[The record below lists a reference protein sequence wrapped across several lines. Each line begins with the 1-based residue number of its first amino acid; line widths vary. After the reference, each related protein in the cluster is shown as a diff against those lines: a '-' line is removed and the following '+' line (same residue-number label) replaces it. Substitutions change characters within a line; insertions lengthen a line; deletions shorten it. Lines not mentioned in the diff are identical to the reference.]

1 MAQFTDP
8 VLLSRERNRDEFSMT
23 RSTQLC
29 PRRESISSW
38 KGDYNQPTPTTFGT
52 AEFATKS
59 PLEYEPQKAKN
70 EPRTLPQA
78 GDYGLNHRN
87 SVETIETTEVTFAF
101 RTSVGV
107 DDFGASFIDIIG
119 TSLDAGWL
127 CHARRSTAP
136 PQTRS
141 MKHEMS
147 HSAREKMTM
156 PLAGSTI
163 SAELGKPCMAGPP
176 AKTLP
181 PLPEAAGLTQLS

>member
-23 RSTQLC
+23 RSTRFC

-38 KGDYNQPTPTTFGT
+38 KEDYSQPTPTTFGP

-107 DDFGASFIDIIG
+107 DDFGASFRHHRNNRNF
-119 TSLDAGWL
+119 AG
-127 CHARRSTAP
+127 CR
-136 PQTRS
+136 
-141 MKHEMS
+141 MVV
-147 HSAREKMTM
+147 
-156 PLAGSTI
+156 
-163 SAELGKPCMAGPP
+163 PCTYRLTLR
-176 AKTLP
+176 AKVVR
-181 PLPEAAGLTQLS
+181 AVRK